1 MKNKKI
7 EITGEEI
14 QFILTALERRQEEI
28 DTLIQELQTEEPQA
42 NVTSLEAEVTRIKN
56 IIEKLKGGENK

>member
-42 NVTSLEAEVTRIKN
+42 NVTSLEAEVTQIKN
-56 IIEKLKGGENK
+56 IIEKLKGGDNK